1 MNKKR
6 VCYCRL
12 LFLFILTV
20 VSLQGCGIIPRSGPS
35 YSEVMPGGSDNKDSF
50 SIVDID
56 NSVAQ
61 RVIAAKKRKS
71 FSDIFDVETARSTVI
86 GKGDFL
92 EITLWEAPPAV
103 LFGTASLDIRS
114 GVSTARNV
122 TLPEQMVSDE
132 GKVTIPFIGSILAAG
147 KTLSEI
153 ETDIAKRLSGKAN
166 QPQVM
171 ARITRNVS
179 AVATVVG
186 EVVQNNRFP
195 LTARGERVLD
205 AIAAAGGVRQP
216 VGKVTLQ
223 ITRGAI
229 VQSMPLERVIQ
240 DPKQNVRLIPGDVLT
255 AMYQP
260 LSFISLGAT
269 GRNEEISFEAQG
281 ITLAQALARTG
292 GIQDQRADA
301 KALFIFRYE
310 EPLVVGVAG
319 ENPPLTPEGKTP
331 VIYRADLRDPRSFF
345 IAQNF
350 PIQDKDVIYVSNA
363 PAAELQKFMNILTS
377 IVFTAQGLGAIAR

>member
-1 MNKKR
+1 MNKKQMR
-6 VCYCRL
+6 HLVML
-12 LFLFILTV
+12 ALSIL
-20 VSLQGCGIIPRSGPS
+20 SLISVQGCGVIPRSGPS
-35 YSEVMPGGSDNKDSF
+35 YSEVTSGSSDSEVPF

-56 NSVAQ
+56 NGVAQ
-61 RVIAAKKRKS
+61 RVIAAKQRKS
-71 FSDIFDVETARSTVI
+71 FSDIFDIETRRSTAV

-132 GKVTIPFIGSILAAG
+132 GKIRVPFVGPVLVDG
-147 KTLSEI
+147 KTVSEI
-153 ETDIAKRLSGKAN
+153 ESDIANKLSGKAN

-171 ARITRNVS
+171 VRIARNVS

-186 EVVQNNRFP
+186 EVAQSSRFP

-205 AIAAAGGVRQP
+205 AIAAAGGVRQQ

-223 ITRGAI
+223 ITRGTV

-240 DPKQNVRLIPGDVLT
+240 DPKQNVLLIPGDVLT

-292 GIQDQRADA
+292 GVQDQRADA
-301 KALFIFRYE
+301 NALFIFRFE

-319 ENPPLTPEGKTP
+319 ANPPLTLDGKTP
-331 VIYRADLRDPRSFF
+331 VIYRVNLKDPHSFF
-345 IAQNF
+345 VAQKF

-363 PAAELQKFMNILTS
+363 PAAELQKFLNILTS
-377 IVFTAQGLGAIAR
+377 VVFTAQGLGTIGR

>member
-1 MNKKR
+1 MNKR
-6 VCYCRL
+6 QVYYSV
-12 LFLFILTV
+12 ILCFFAATIISV
-20 VSLQGCGIIPRSGPS
+20 QGCGIIPRSGPS
-35 YSEVMPGGSDNKDSF
+35 YAEMAPGISDNKASF

-61 RVIAAKKRKS
+61 RVIAANKRKS
-71 FSDIFDVETARSTVI
+71 FSDIFDAEPVRSAVV
-86 GKGDFL
+86 GKGDYL

-103 LFGTASLDIRS
+103 LFGTANIDIRS

-132 GKVTIPFIGSILAAG
+132 GRISIPFIGSVLAYG

-153 ETDIAKRLSGKAN
+153 EIDIAKRLSGKAN

-171 ARITRNVS
+171 VRITRNVS
-179 AVATVVG
+179 AVATIVG
-186 EVVQNNRFP
+186 DVVQNNRFP

-216 VGKVTLQ
+216 IGKVTLQ

-310 EPLVVGVAG
+310 EPLVAGVAG
-319 ENPPLTPEGKTP
+319 ENPPLTPDGKTP